1 MWHWNLNKIGK
12 MRASYINL
20 GKELAYINEN
30 NTLSI
35 QVSKDVNVVDFYF
48 DYPQH
53 KVSIKQSQ
61 KSSFVVSSY

>member
-12 MRASYINL
+12 MRARYINL

-35 QVSKDVNVVDFYF
+35 QVSKDVIESVGPPGFEPGTYAL
-48 DYPQH
+48 
-53 KVSIKQSQ
+53 
-61 KSSFVVSSY
+61 